1 MSALSSRGKDLK
13 SCGLQV
19 RHASAASLLAGI
31 ATAILAGAGQVYTS
45 LLTAVGSLLLGHLA
59 RRIAA
64 CPLQKTLGVLFD
76 RHVESFLLSGLV
88 IYAREVLAL
97 QVAIFIPLLG
107 SLMIMYVCVLS
118 EARNC
123 SFGMPGK
130 SFRMLE
136 RVFCIALIVIAPS
149 AADSTNILSIPLI
162 VAISAIGAL
171 LNIFAITQISMLMKE
186 VRFRS
191 SSDLQGRTDFHLR

>member
-1 MSALSSRGKDLK
+1 MWITST
-13 SCGLQV
+13 Q
-19 RHASAASLLAGI
+19 ASAASLLAGI

-64 CPLQKTLGVLFD
+64 RSNAHCPLQKTLGVLFD
-76 RHVESFLLSGLV
+76 RHVELFLLSGLV

-136 RVFCIALIVIAPS
+136 RVFCIALTVVAPI
-149 AADSTNILSIPLI
+149 AADSTNILSMPLI

-171 LNIFAITQISMLMKE
+171 LNLFAITRISMLMKE
-186 VRFRS
+186 VRFRN
-191 SSDLQGRTDFHLR
+191 SSDLRGRTDFHLR

>member
-1 MSALSSRGKDLK
+1 MWITST
-13 SCGLQV
+13 
-19 RHASAASLLAGI
+19 HASAASLLAGI
-31 ATAILAGAGQVYTS
+31 ATAILAGAGLVYTS
-45 LLTAVGSLLLGHLA
+45 LLIAVGSLLLGHLA

-64 CPLQKTLGVLFD
+64 RSNAHCPLQKTLGVLFD
-76 RHVESFLLSGLV
+76 RHVELFLLSGLV

-97 QVAIFIPLLG
+97 QVAIFVPLLG

-118 EARNC
+118 EARTC
-123 SFGMPGK
+123 SFGVPGK
-130 SFRMLE
+130 SFRTLE
-136 RVFCIALIVIAPS
+136 RVFCIALTAVAPL
-149 AADSTNILSIPLI
+149 AADSTNILSMPLI

-171 LNIFAITQISMLMKE
+171 LNLFAITQISMLMKE